1 MEIKRESQKNTL
13 LIQKKV
19 GKHEERGTRMRHV
32 ENREQDGRFKLDHI
46 ENKCKLSKRY
56 A

>member
-1 MEIKRESQKNTL
+1 M
-13 LIQKKV
+13 KK
-19 GKHEERGTRMRHV
+19 GTRMRHV

-46 ENKCKLSKRY
+46 ENKCKLSKHY